1 MDAEVYFLPNDKL
14 HCTRNTESS
23 TYFGNFLYA
32 LIFINTVPIVRN
44 VLILP
49 SKHVFVIV
57 NFLKMRNVLCFSCKY
72 YTKCLK
78 CQYWSTSWDPLLII
92 SISSKMWTISQGSGV
107 FVSKVIVCYIKGE
120 VQLFSTHLLISTK
133 GVRFLNCSLGV
144 RDHPTWVSSHTKLVF
159 PI

>member
-1 MDAEVYFLPNDKL
+1 MMDAEVYFLPNDKL

-107 FVSKVIVCYIKGE
+107 FDSTVIVCYIKGE
-120 VQLFSTHLLISTK
+120 VKLFSTWTTYPSTYIYK
-133 GVRFLNCSLGV
+133 RGE
-144 RDHPTWVSSHTKLVF
+144 
-159 PI
+159 II

>member
-1 MDAEVYFLPNDKL
+1 MNMQSFLWINRNQCKRYFGDLRFGCNSKHISQTTSWYVKVMMDAEVYFLPNDKL

-32 LIFINTVPIVRN
+32 LIFIHTVPIVRN

-78 CQYWSTSWDPLLII
+78 CQYWSTSWDPPFNYINLFKNVNNQSRVWSFCFYSHCLL
-92 SISSKMWTISQGSGV
+92 
-107 FVSKVIVCYIKGE
+107 
-120 VQLFSTHLLISTK
+120 H
-133 GVRFLNCSLGV
+133 
-144 RDHPTWVSSHTKLVF
+144 
-159 PI
+159 